1 VQESSRVFAEGKD
14 AESDE
19 LYLCVCS
26 GEGVCAKRGGEAE
39 EILAVSAC
47 VFWDLQED
55 LVDERGG

>member
-1 VQESSRVFAEGKD
+1 VFAEGKD

-26 GEGVCAKRGGEAE
+26 GEGVCAKRGGKAE